1 MFLSESRPTVLTG
14 CHDAARGIDRIVQCN
29 GIPQPNASN
38 SRETLALTANI
49 DVTYQGRPQ
58 DLGGGGPRIFFFRFG
73 NLHVA
78 KRHAAHGE
86 AMRSARGVRGMLPR
100 EIFLKR
106 CNLVRFRVY
115 FDQILSL
122 FFSKKC
128 HFLYK
133 K

>member
-14 CHDAARGIDRIVQCN
+14 CHDAARGIVQCN

-58 DLGGGGPRIFFFRFG
+58 DLGGGGQEFFFLDLGICMSQSDMLRMAKPCAVLGGFG
-73 NLHVA
+73 
-78 KRHAAHGE
+78 
-86 AMRSARGVRGMLPR
+86 GMLPR

>member
-14 CHDAARGIDRIVQCN
+14 CHDAARGIVQCN

-38 SRETLALTANI
+38 SRETLALTANRC
-49 DVTYQGRPQ
+49 YLSGASPGFGR
-58 DLGGGGPRIFFFRFG
+58 GGPRNFFFRFG
-73 NLHVA
+73 NLHVS
-78 KRHAAHGE
+78 KRHAAHCEVLG
-86 AMRSARGVRGMLPR
+86 GFGGMLPR